1 MEKNT
6 EMKNLFQLDGRVPVL
21 KAIPFGLQHIL
32 AMFVANLTPITLIG
46 VASGLSQD
54 QIAFLL
60 QNAMFVAGI
69 ATLVQLYP
77 VWKVG
82 SKLPIVMGVSFT
94 FVAILSYVGATYGYP
109 SAIGAILVGG
119 IFEGVLGLLAKYWK
133 KIITPIVAASVVTS
147 IGFSLFSVGTRSFGG
162 GYTDSFGSAE
172 NLILGTV
179 TLAACLLFN
188 IFVKGYKKQLSV
200 LFGLFVGYVLAIF
213 MGKVDLSVIM
223 SEGLIALPHLLPF
236 KPEFHLGAIIGVA
249 VIFLVSAAET
259 IGDTSALVNSGLN
272 REVSEKEISG
282 SLACNGFCSSI
293 SSLFGC
299 PPITS
304 FSQNIGLINMTG
316 VVNRFTIA
324 TGAICMILAGLLP
337 PIGNFFA
344 TLPESVLGGCTI
356 MMFGTILT
364 SGIQMISKAGFNQR
378 NVTIVALSLAV
389 GIGFTS
395 GTEADIWHIFPQIVQ
410 DVFAGNCVA
419 VVFVVSIVLS
429 LILPKDM
436 EIKKEAE

>member
-188 IFVKGYKKQLSV
+188 IFAKGYKKKLSV

-282 SLACNGFCSSI
+282 SLACDGFCSSI